1 MHPLARRIL
10 RLARGRDKQPPV
22 AWLNPGETTERARVR
37 WCSEH
42 PDKDPATVT
51 RPSKADIAAKA
62 AFCPSSGP
70 RHNLNT
76 ELQPS

>member
-1 MHPLARRIL
+1 MHLLARRIL
-10 RLARGRDKQPPV
+10 RLARGRDKPPV
-22 AWLNPGETTERARVR
+22 AWLNPGETTGAQSPLVQR
-37 WCSEH
+37 H